1 MIVDFT
7 NVPLGTNIIMQN
19 IGPDE
24 PFGGGVACPIGQ
36 DPINNPGCG
45 DFAPANATT
54 TGQVMQFRVVST
66 AAADPSTPVASM
78 VLPAI
83 TSYGPADVVRKVSLT
98 RLIQQR

>member
-45 DFAPANATT
+45 DFAPANAAT

-66 AAADPSTPVASM
+66 AAADPSTPVGSM

-83 TSYGPADVVRKVSLT
+83 TELRSC
-98 RLIQQR
+98 